1 MLMVLSLGSEEC
13 LVLRTLVNYKEISFK
28 KLTKCTLKGI
38 IPFK

>member
-1 MLMVLSLGSEEC
+1 MLMVLSLDSEEC

-28 KLTKCTLKGI
+28 KLTMCTLKGI